1 MRLRMGHAGSIAVPA
16 LVAGLL
22 FGCQSGEGT
31 VEVGFASTGQA
42 LTTAPSSAA
51 TSTHLFL
58 TVSRVDVH
66 VAGEGSSDDD
76 DHPGGLA
83 GGPSSPPSEGG
94 WITVFSGAAKVDLL
108 DTGAVETFLGSA
120 ATPSGKI
127 TQIRLILSDATWTDG
142 TISSPVACPSCSQT
156 GLKIVTMGK
165 LVVPPGGTLHVK
177 LDLNR
182 EQSISQAANGLRL
195 DPVVK
200 IAP

>member
-1 MRLRMGHAGSIAVPA
+1 M
-16 LVAGLL
+16 LL
-22 FGCQSGEGT
+22 GCQSGEGT

-42 LTTAPSSAA
+42 LTAA
-51 TSTHLFL
+51 TADAGAGPHLFL
-58 TVSRVDVH
+58 TVARVDVH
-66 VAGEGSSDDD
+66 VAGEGSPDDD
-76 DHPGGLA
+76 DHPGGVA
-83 GGPSSPPSEGG
+83 GGPSSPPSDGG

-165 LVVPPGGTLHVK
+165 LVVPAGGTLHVT
-177 LDLNR
+177 LDLDR
-182 EQSISQAANGLRL
+182 EHSISSTSQGFRL

-200 IAP
+200 IVP